1 MTRERRLRSGLVVGI
16 GLLLAG
22 CGGSGAN
29 EPERY
34 RLEPTRDCLEDA
46 AASVTTGGLD
56 FVASTALGGGLI
68 VKLSENK
75 LTIAFGQS
83 RSDAVRTEQAYR
95 QFAGEKIPIDR
106 LLFRR
111 LNVVMLW
118 ELPPTDKDR
127 ATVLGC
133 LEG

>member
-1 MTRERRLRSGLVVGI
+1 MLVAGV

-22 CGGSGAN
+22 CGGDDGAD

-34 RLEPTRDCLEDA
+34 RLEPTRDCLEQA
-46 AASVTTGGLD
+46 AARVKTDGLD
-56 FVASTALGGGLI
+56 FVASTALGGGLSAD
-68 VKLSENK
+68 LPENEV
-75 LTIAFGQS
+75 TIAFGQS
-83 RSDAVRTEQAYR
+83 RADALRTEQAYR
-95 QFAGEKIPIDR
+95 QFAGEKIPIDH

-111 LNVVMLW
+111 VNVVMLW

-127 ATVLGC
+127 ATVLNC

>member
-1 MTRERRLRSGLVVGI
+1 MTRDRRFRSGLVVGI

-22 CGGSGAN
+22 CGGGAS
-29 EPERY
+29 EPEQY
-34 RLEPTRDCLEDA
+34 RLEPTRDWLEDA
-46 AASVTTGGLD
+46 ALRVSTGALD
-56 FVASTALGGGLI
+56 FVASTALGGGLV
-68 VKLSENK
+68 VKLSENE
-75 LTIAFGQS
+75 LTITFGQG
-83 RSDAVRTEQAYR
+83 REDAIRTEQAYR

-111 LNVVMLW
+111 RNVVMLW